1 MVKRA
6 SNQVRIIA
14 GIHRGRRLPFADQ
27 PGLRPTGDRVRETLF
42 NWLQPTI
49 QGARCLDL
57 FSGSGALGFEAASR
71 GAKEVLMLDSSN
83 QVIRQLEANKRL
95 LGLEQ
100 IHLRQT
106 DTMLWLDHAP
116 TKPFN
121 LVFLD
126 PPFATDLLS
135 PACQKLAA
143 SAWLSETAQI
153 YLETDAS
160 RTFIDLPAGWELLKE
175 KRVGQVRFG
184 LVRA

>member
-1 MVKRA
+1 M
-6 SNQVRIIA
+6 
-14 GIHRGRRLPFADQ
+14 
-27 PGLRPTGDRVRETLF
+27 RETLF

-49 QGARCLDL
+49 QGALCLDL

-71 GAKEVLMLDSSN
+71 GAGEVVMLDSSN

-95 LGLEQ
+95 LGLDQ
-100 IHLRQT
+100 VRLRQA
-106 DTMLWLDHAP
+106 DAMHWLDQSSP
-116 TKPFN
+116 IDPFD

-143 SAWLSETAQI
+143 NRWLADSAQV
-153 YLETDAS
+153 YLEFDAS
-160 RTFIDLPAGWELLKE
+160 YTIPDLPAGWRLLKE

-184 LVRA
+184 LVRV

>member
-1 MVKRA
+1 
-6 SNQVRIIA
+6 
-14 GIHRGRRLPFADQ
+14 
-27 PGLRPTGDRVRETLF
+27 
-42 NWLQPTI
+42 
-49 QGARCLDL
+49 
-57 FSGSGALGFEAASR
+57 
-71 GAKEVLMLDSSN
+71 MLDSAN

-106 DTMLWLDHAP
+106 DAMQWLDYP
-116 TKPFN
+116 PKKPFN

-135 PACQKLAA
+135 PACHKLAA
-143 SAWLSETAQI
+143 NAWLSEAALV
-153 YLETDAS
+153 YLETDAGNP
-160 RTFIDLPAGWELLKE
+160 FPDLPAGWELLKE